1 MPVSRRLASSVV
13 LATKAPPLVVAMA
26 AVLFMSPASYA
37 ATMGHSRLL
46 SSAGQPLRI
55 DVPVTLTAEEVGS
68 LVVSVAPS
76 SAWTQ
81 AGLRPPVDPATLH
94 ISVAKGYGRNT
105 QLIRISSDQPFDQ
118 PVADVLLDI
127 RTSSGQQRYQASLL
141 AYGGQAANQG
151 AAVADQAPASGARS
165 GTGGQA
171 GGKRIRV
178 REGDTMFGIA
188 ERNAVSD
195 VTVFQMMIALQRANP
210 RAFIDGNL
218 HLVKAGATLS
228 VPDKA
233 ALTAIS
239 DSEARRI
246 YQRHVQAFALYR
258 QRLAGNA
265 AVLASTEDA
274 AQGVVGPAGGELAIP
289 EAPAPRDQL
298 RLSGATA
305 GNSNNSGSAA
315 GKSGTAKDKPAGSG
329 AVATGNGASPSPSA
343 GSPAGS
349 GSPGAGAQPN
359 DDVKADDALAAQK
372 RVEESSERVST
383 LEENVK
389 HLNEALRAQGEA
401 AKDLV
406 VDGAIELGRSIA
418 GAASAITDAAS
429 SIIGG
434 EPRKTADRAGTDAVT
449 ASDQAATTAPAD
461 GVDGT
466 GAGRGDVPA
475 RGNSPAA
482 SSPDS
487 GRTPPSKSGVQ
498 TEGASGHTQNQAEV
512 AQAGAAGL
520 ATLGGR
526 SNSSG
531 TSSGNDKSDPTKS
544 GATTSAAG
552 PSAGDTSAGRTSAGR
567 TSDDGAVGSDSAAN
581 IAGSGNEIR
590 GTGGGAPGANPTQDA
605 TVPAGEGRTNA
616 SPPNAPTTVANAE
629 TPAGAGD
636 ITATA
641 PAPGAGA
648 TSAGSPAGPA
658 INRPAPAVAKAAGP
672 NAPESGALPTA
683 GATPERSETDRA
695 NRTGPANVA
704 QPNSQAGVS
713 QPIENKAD
721 QIVNWIQE
729 NTLGVLTALLTLI
742 ILAIAWLLRRANAAR
757 RDGEGHGG
765 RITEAMVQEK
775 LDAISLDLS
784 RQPAEDTGPRS

>member
-26 AVLFMSPASYA
+26 AVLFISPASYA

-274 AQGVVGPAGGELAIP
+274 AQGVVGPADRELAIP

-315 GKSGTAKDKPAGSG
+315 GTSGTATDKPAASG

-343 GSPAGS
+343 GSAAGS
-349 GSPGAGAQPN
+349 GSPGAGAQPS

-372 RVEESSERVST
+372 RIEESSERVST

-434 EPRKTADRAGTDAVT
+434 EPRTTADRAGTDAVT
-449 ASDQAATTAPAD
+449 PSDQAATTAPAD

-466 GAGRGDVPA
+466 GVGRGDVPA
-475 RGNSPAA
+475 RNTSPAASSPAA

-512 AQAGAAGL
+512 AQAGPAGL
-520 ATLGGR
+520 AALGGGP
-526 SNSSG
+526 NVSG
-531 TSSGNDKSDPTKS
+531 TSGNDKSDLTKS
-544 GATTSAAG
+544 GATTSAGG
-552 PSAGDTSAGRTSAGR
+552 PSAGDTSAGRTS
-567 TSDDGAVGSDSAAN
+567 DDSAVGSDPAAN
-581 IAGSGNEIR
+581 GAGSGNENR

-605 TVPAGEGRTNA
+605 TVPAGEGQTNA
-616 SPPNAPTTVANAE
+616 SPPNAPTTVANAG
-629 TPAGAGD
+629 TPAGTGD
-636 ITATA
+636 ITATT

-683 GATPERSETDRA
+683 GARPERSATDRA
-695 NRTGPANVA
+695 DRTGPANVA

-784 RQPAEDTGPRS
+784 RPPAEDTGPRS